1 MLIAIGEMRHIV
13 AARRFLVV
21 LALNLTGTLHA
32 PDGTKTICRLGAKR
46 AAVDPVAA
54 HFAAEAQKNSL
65 HANMTMNAII
75 VVGASAGGMAALKQL
90 VAQLPEKLPA
100 PVFIVNHLSADA
112 SARVLAETLDA
123 AGKNRCSEA
132 RNGEAFR
139 SGRIYV
145 APSDHHL
152 LLSKT
157 TVMVTKG
164 ARENRSRPAID
175 PLFRSAA
182 VAHGNKVIGVLLTG
196 QLDDGTAGLIA
207 IKRCGG
213 TCVVQD
219 PKDAAYPEMPTNAL
233 HHARIDYSVP
243 LLEMGSLLLRLIE
256 RKRGKRV
263 PVPED
268 IAIEAKIAERVL
280 SDLASVEALGHQVPF
295 NCPGCG
301 GVLWK
306 VTKSKEAR
314 YRCHT
319 GHSYTAPVL
328 LAEQSAKIE
337 ETLWVALRMFEERR
351 NLLSTIARTNRGA
364 QARSA
369 AERAQESEVHIDRI
383 RAMLKADGTVNDEG
397 LKTSGQAG

>member
-1 MLIAIGEMRHIV
+1 M
-13 AARRFLVV
+13 
-21 LALNLTGTLHA
+21 
-32 PDGTKTICRLGAKR
+32 K
-46 AAVDPVAA
+46 
-54 HFAAEAQKNSL
+54 
-65 HANMTMNAII
+65 MNAII
-75 VVGASAGGMAALKQL
+75 VVGSSAGGMAALTQL
-90 VAQLPEKLPA
+90 VAQLPEELSA

-112 SARVLAETLDA
+112 TARVLVETLNA
-123 AGKNRCSEA
+123 AGKNKCSEA
-132 RNGEAFR
+132 KDGEVFR
-139 SGRIYV
+139 PGRIYV

-152 LLSKT
+152 LLGKT
-157 TVMVTKG
+157 KIMVTKG
-164 ARENRSRPAID
+164 ARENRSRPAVD

-219 PKDAAYPEMPTNAL
+219 PKDAAYPAMPTNAL
-233 HHARIDYSVP
+233 HHAKVDFTVP
-243 LLEMGSLLLRLIE
+243 LREMGPLLLTLVD
-256 RKRGKRV
+256 RKRGPQT

-306 VTKSKEAR
+306 VSKSKEAR

-319 GHSYTAPVL
+319 GHSYTASVL

-351 NLLSTIARTNRGA
+351 NLLSTIARTDRGA
-364 QARSA
+364 VARSA
-369 AERAQESEVHIDRI
+369 SERAKESEAHIDRI
-383 RAMLKADGTVNDEG
+383 RAMLRADGTVNDEG
-397 LKTSGQAG
+397 LYASDQPD